1 MKINRRGW
9 LTALP
14 LMSLLLVCRIASA
27 ESGDDEEMHQLLAM
41 SLEELMTTTVTISTS
56 TRQTLSKAPAVVSV
70 ITAEDIRATGTTNL
84 MEILQGV
91 PGLYVKTNLFG
102 FKPLIS
108 FRGASGTNVLLMV
121 NGSPAKD
128 LVWSPGIFWK
138 GVPVNMIERIE
149 IIRGPGS
156 ALYGSDASAGVIN
169 VITKTAGGIQDSEA
183 GVRLGSFDTG
193 AAWLQ
198 HGMQWHGFDIS
209 LTADL
214 SRTDGHDPFI
224 RRAFGNASGHAGY
237 GYESQDW
244 HLSVARGNWRMLL
257 DHTRHDDIAIG
268 LTGGAVLDPQTR
280 ANDSLGSLA
289 LLYANPE
296 FADHWALNGEFRYR
310 DMEYSSGN
318 GYFEGIPVYANIKQE
333 SSAERRL
340 NFELS
345 ALYSGLR
352 DHMVRIGGG
361 YVEHDL
367 YAFTQVL
374 DGVTKVVDN
383 GDTYTFLP
391 TGVVPSTS
399 VAPKM
404 RKNRYF
410 FIQDIW
416 SFATGWELTGG
427 LRYDHY
433 SDFGRTL
440 NPRLALVWQTTDRL
454 TTKLM
459 YGQAFRAPSYLERY
473 VTTAANPPDP
483 SLLPEKSRTLELSLA
498 WQASRALNLGAN
510 LYRFDRRDVI
520 APNPPVS
527 GQFSNQDRF
536 VTRGIEFEAKWQAL
550 RNLRFAGNLSHMK
563 NEDVTSPLRDVA
575 IPRTQAYLRADW
587 AFRPKWNLNVQANWF
602 GARPLPAGDPRA
614 PQGAFALFDATVR
627 HYHGSEWE
635 FAASIRNLLDEDV
648 VEYSSTRLW
657 YNLPLPG
664 RSAFVEARYKF

>member
-1 MKINRRGW
+1 MKVVQR
-9 LTALP
+9 
-14 LMSLLLVCRIASA
+14 SLLVVA
-27 ESGDDEEMHQLLAM
+27 LLACATHAQSEDEVMQQIREM

-56 TRQTLSKAPAVVSV
+56 TKQTLSKAPAVVSV
-70 ITAEDIRATGTTNL
+70 LTAEAIRATGTTNL

-91 PGLYVKTNLFG
+91 PGIYVKTNLFG

-108 FRGASGTNVLLMV
+108 FRGASGTNVLLMI
-121 NGSPAKD
+121 NGAPAKD

-138 GVPVNMIERIE
+138 GVPANMIERIE

-169 VITKTAGGIQDSEA
+169 VITKTAGSIDYAEA
-183 GVRLGSFDTG
+183 GLRVGSFDTG

-198 HGMQWHGFDIS
+198 HGMQWNGFDIA

-214 SRTDGHDPFI
+214 STTDGHNPFI
-224 RRAFGNASGHAGY
+224 RRAFGNTSGRADY

-257 DHTRHDDIAIG
+257 DHYRHDDVAIG

-280 ANDSLGSLA
+280 ANDSLSSLA
-289 LLYANPE
+289 LLYAAPE

-310 DMEYSSGN
+310 DMEYTSGN
-318 GYFEGIPVYANIKQE
+318 GYFEGIPAYANLKQE
-333 SSAERRL
+333 SSAERRW
-340 NFELS
+340 NFEVS
-345 ALYSGLR
+345 ALYSGIR
-352 DHMVRIGGG
+352 DHSLRVGGG

-374 DGVTKVVDN
+374 DGVSKVIDN

-391 TGVVPSTS
+391 TAVVPATS
-399 VAPKM
+399 VAPHR

-410 FIQDIW
+410 FVQDIW
-416 SFATGWELTGG
+416 SFAPDWELTAGV
-427 LRYDHY
+427 RYDHY

-440 NPRLALVWQTTDRL
+440 NPRLALVWQTTDRF

-473 VTTAANPPDP
+473 VTTAANPPNP
-483 SLLPEKSRTLELSLA
+483 SLRPEKSKTLELSFA
-498 WQASRALNLGAN
+498 WRATRDLRLGTN
-510 LYRFDRRDVI
+510 FYRFDRREVI
-520 APNPPVS
+520 APSPPVS
-527 GQFSNQDRF
+527 GQFSNHDRF
-536 VTRGIEFEAKWQAL
+536 VTSGIEFEAQWQAL
-550 RNLRFAGNLSHMK
+550 SNLRLAGNLSHMK

-575 IPRTQAYLRADW
+575 LPRTQAYVRVDW
-587 AFRPKWNLNVQANWF
+587 AFQPKWNWNLQMNWF
-602 GARPLPAGDPRA
+602 GSRPLPAGDLRS
-614 PQGAFALFDATVR
+614 PQGAYALVDTTIR
-627 HYHGSEWE
+627 YYHGSDWE
-635 FAASIRNLLDEDV
+635 FAASIRNLLDEDAA
-648 VEYSSTRLW
+648 EYSSTRLW